1 MSVPT
6 FAERKEAADTAKKA
20 MLERFRAKP
29 AIDPALTAERAAQAK
44 ARDAKRAAAE
54 EKRKARIEEEKAMR
68 VLEAE
73 MRAVEAAA
81 EAKRAAAAAEAER
94 LAVIEATEILAYE
107 QKAARDL
114 RYAARKKRQ
123 K

>member
-6 FAERKEAADTAKKA
+6 FAERKEAADAAKKA
-20 MLERFRAKP
+20 MLERFRSKP
-29 AIDPALTAERAAQAK
+29 AVDPALAAQRAEQAK

-54 EKRKARIEEEKAMR
+54 EKRKARLEEEKTMR
-68 VLEAE
+68 ILEAE
-73 MRAVEAAA
+73 MRATEAAA
-81 EAKRAAAAAEAER
+81 EAKRAAEAAETARLAEIER
-94 LAVIEATEILAYE
+94 LEILAYE

>member
-1 MSVPT
+1 MHDPT
-6 FAERKEAADTAKKA
+6 FAERKEAAEAAKRA
-20 MLERFRAKP
+20 MLEKFRAKP
-29 AIDPALTAERAAQAK
+29 GIDPALAAERAEQAK

-54 EKRKARIEEEKAMR
+54 EKRKARIEDEKALR

-73 MRAVEAAA
+73 MRAAEAVT
-81 EAKRAAAAAEAER
+81 EAKRAAEAAETER
-94 LAVIEATEILAYE
+94 LAAIEAAEILAYE